1 VKSTV
6 KLNNV
11 TCKVTEVSA
20 KAFKSCK
27 KLKKVTIG
35 KNVTTIG
42 KQAFSGCASL
52 KKVTVK
58 SKVLKSVGAK
68 ALKGINKKA
77 VIKVPKAK
85 KAAYKKLL
93 AKKGQAKTVVIK

>member
-1 VKSTV
+1 
-6 KLNNV
+6 
-11 TCKVTEVSA
+11 
-20 KAFKSCK
+20 
-27 KLKKVTIG
+27 
-35 KNVTTIG
+35 
-42 KQAFSGCASL
+42 
-52 KKVTVK
+52 VTVK

-68 ALKGINKKA
+68 AFKGINKKA